1 MKRKRNY
8 AKKTKQESWRSSL
21 PKLTI
26 PEISLNS
33 LKDNLTYVLF
43 VCFLIVVY
51 IGSTN
56 QSQRKQK
63 ALKKLELENS
73 NLKDEFLTTTSE
85 LMQTSTQSA
94 VAEKLIPHGI
104 NESLV
109 SPLVIQIED
118 IE

>member
-8 AKKTKQESWRSSL
+8 AKKAKAESWKNSL
-21 PKLTI
+21 PKFTL
-26 PEISLNS
+26 PNISL
-33 LKDNLTYVLF
+33 KTIRENLGFVIFLGGLVVL
-43 VCFLIVVY
+43 Y

-56 QSQRKQK
+56 ASQRKQK
-63 ALKKLELENS
+63 NLKKLEAENS

-94 VAEKLIPHGI
+94 VAEKLLPQGI

-109 SPLVIQIED
+109 SPLVIQIETV
-118 IE
+118 E